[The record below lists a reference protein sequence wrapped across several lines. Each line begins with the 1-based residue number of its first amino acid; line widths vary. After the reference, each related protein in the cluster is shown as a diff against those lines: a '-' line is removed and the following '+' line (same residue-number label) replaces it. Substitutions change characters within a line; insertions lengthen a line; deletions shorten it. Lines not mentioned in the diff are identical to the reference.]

1 VACARPEIDDPVRVR
16 HYRKVMLDD
25 DHRLGRIDQPVEQP
39 EQQRGSSRGCRP
51 SSNAHLVRGYGGR
64 LVQRPLAAE
73 IGFLHVRL
81 PCAVNALED
90 LATRGE
96 IFNQPCD
103 WQGCDS

>member
-1 VACARPEIDDPVRVR
+1 MTITDLAESTSR
-16 HYRKVMLDD
+16 
-25 DHRLGRIDQPVEQP
+25 
-39 EQQRGSSRGCRP
+39 SSNP
-51 SSNAHLVRGYGGR
+51 SSNADQVVAVGLRRTLTWFAATAGR
-64 LVQRPLAAE
+64 LFQRPLAAE
-73 IGFLHVRL
+73 IRFLHVRL